1 MAYTGFPATY
11 PQTYPQ
17 SYPQFQQQNNPI
29 IWIQGIES
37 ARAYQIVP
45 NSTVVLFD
53 SEDQSIYIKSADMQ
67 GRPSMRILDYTIRS
81 EAPRTAQNALSG
93 NDAQIPTKEDINAL
107 QSQID
112 GLKKQIEQMGGI
124 GHEPTLSADQ
134 GFQGDPRQQ
143 IQQMMNSGRINQNQY
158 NQAVQ
163 MAQRFQQMFK
173 GMF

>member
-124 GHEPTLSADQ
+124 GHEPTLSADATTAKHK
-134 GFQGDPRQQ
+134 FAPTVP
-143 IQQMMNSGRINQNQY
+143 
-158 NQAVQ
+158 AVQ
-163 MAQRFQQMFK
+163 T
-173 GMF
+173 GVSG